1 MDNELLVKSIK
12 GLCLKNNISISELE
26 NKLGFSPSLISRWIK
41 TSPSLDKI
49 IDIASY
55 FQVSLDDVV
64 SYDIAKKIDDEFL
77 QLLLE
82 QTQNGTLEW
91 HSNRFS
97 KQEKL
102 RGYYFVGSGYDAQY
116 DAEIYDD
123 AIYYTKFMEG
133 YIIISMVYKINDVMN
148 PIELY
153 LLIQP
158 GDESDAIQQD
168 YEFDILLPLYLKI
181 LSVLGNEAPDEI
193 KAKFLKTSF
202 INKYRKDEEVKAESI
217 NNIQNTPKKKKK
229 IIFVSNPHN
238 QSLDLAI
245 DNVLENSNGCILYDI
260 SNCKVVEQDKTIGIT
275 DVGKNFYITH
285 KENLGNIKQAKM
297 FGGKILILIASTKV
311 MKLSGFSSGEQHGNI
326 GYDGLLY
333 VLKDAGFDISDE
345 SIIDKE
351 NFSISKKQQ

>member
-12 GLCLKNNISISELE
+12 GLCIKNNISISELE
-26 NKLGFSPSLISRWIK
+26 NELGFSSSLISRWIK

-49 IDIASY
+49 IDIANF
-55 FQVSLDDVV
+55 FQVSLDEVV
-64 SYDIAKKIDDEFL
+64 SYDIAKKVDDEFL

-102 RGYYFVGSGYDAQY
+102 RACYFVGGGFDAQY

-123 AIYYTKFMEG
+123 AIYYTKFMDG

-158 GDESDAIQQD
+158 EDESDAIQQD
-168 YEFDILLPLYLKI
+168 YELNILLPLYLKI

-193 KAKFLKTSF
+193 KAKSLKTSF
-202 INKYRKDEEVKAESI
+202 INKYRKVEEVRPEPI
-217 NNIQNTPKKKKK
+217 NNTQNMPKKKKQ

-238 QSLDLAI
+238 QPLSIAI
-245 DNVLENSNGCILYDI
+245 NCVLNNSNGCILYDI
-260 SNCKVVEQDKTIGIT
+260 SNRKVVEQDETIGIT
-275 DVGKNFYITH
+275 DVGRNFYISH
-285 KENLGNIKQAKM
+285 KENLGNVKQAKM
-297 FGGKILILIASTKV
+297 FSGKILILIASAKI
-311 MKLSGFSSGEQHGNI
+311 MKLSGFSSGKQHGNT
-326 GYDGLLY
+326 GFDGLLY

-345 SIIDKE
+345 SFIDKE
-351 NFSISKKQQ
+351 NFSISKKP